1 MQLQPQSSQDKADWM
16 HGRQDM
22 AGADVDAQAAIAAA
36 ASAHSAE
43 AAQASP
49 RAVLGAPGSPRSK
62 VDTGQRR
69 KPWGSSM
76 TLRLGSRGSNQSS
89 RGSGSR
95 DRAVGSG
102 PPQRGLSQSSLRLR
116 SGLSAV
122 GSFLGSFH
130 GGKGDSSRSEGCSPR
145 QHVRHL
151 PSFMESTRSSQA
163 HMHAQP
169 SQATAEQG
177 VHKEPFRTSGVYI
190 AISSDPDAERA
201 AEVKSNQAQHA
212 QHGNA
217 ELFPRCIASVAS
229 NSFMDSTAQHSPWKG
244 EESTSDLDA
253 SRMHH
258 SHDDVSNSSTAG
270 RRDESVPDMVQGSIH
285 YGVAQSLLPTGHELR
300 TSVVSVLGTG
310 QGSGNAKHFMQ
321 PTASSLAHVSDSSH
335 TRIGKSVSMTNI

>member
-36 ASAHSAE
+36 DSAE

-49 RAVLGAPGSPRSK
+49 RAVLSGPGSPRSK

-89 RGSGSR
+89 GGSSR

-122 GSFLGSFH
+122 GSFLGGFH

-163 HMHAQP
+163 HMHVQP
-169 SQATAEQG
+169 SQATPEQG
-177 VHKEPFRTSGVYI
+177 VHKEPFRTSSVYI
-190 AISSDPDAERA
+190 AISSDPDAEHA

-212 QHGNA
+212 HHGNA
-217 ELFPRCIASVAS
+217 ELSPRSNASVAS

-270 RRDESVPDMVQGSIH
+270 RRDESVPDIVQGSIH
-285 YGVAQSLLPTGHELR
+285 YGVAQSLPPTGHELQ
-300 TSVVSVLGTG
+300 TSVVSVVGTG
-310 QGSGNAKHFMQ
+310 QGSGDAKHFMQ
-321 PTASSLAHVSDSSH
+321 PTASSLAHVNDSSH
-335 TRIGKSVSMTNI
+335 TRIGKSVSLTNI